1 VVLAN
6 QPTYPQSR
14 AYVLKLH
21 CDAAPAEGRL
31 NGLIENIATGK
42 RFVFSSAEELI
53 ATLVRDAVDLRT
65 QTDTSSADSTCSQ
78 MGAPHDLE
86 T

>member
-1 VVLAN
+1 MVLAN

-21 CDAAPAEGRL
+21 CDAAPAEGQL
-31 NGLIENIATGK
+31 SGFIENIATGK

-65 QTDTSSADSTCSQ
+65 QTDTSSADSTLQ
-78 MGAPHDLE
+78 
-86 T
+86 

>member
-1 VVLAN
+1 MVLAN

-21 CDAAPAEGRL
+21 CDAAPAEGQVS
-31 NGLIENIATGK
+31 GLIENIATGK

-65 QTDTSSADSTCSQ
+65 QTDTSSADSTLQ
-78 MGAPHDLE
+78 
-86 T
+86 

>member
-1 VVLAN
+1 MVLAN

-21 CDAAPAEGRL
+21 CDAAPAEGQVS
-31 NGLIENIATGK
+31 GLIENIATGK

-65 QTDTSSADSTCSQ
+65 QTDTSSADSTLQSN
-78 MGAPHDLE
+78 GSA

>member
-21 CDAAPAEGRL
+21 CDAAPAEGQVS
-31 NGLIENIATGK
+31 GLIENVATGK
-42 RFVFSSAEELI
+42 RFVFTNAEELI
-53 ATLVRDAVDLRT
+53 ATLVRDSLDLSNE
-65 QTDTSSADSTCSQ
+65 TDPSSAGST
-78 MGAPHDLE
+78 
-86 T
+86 

>member
-6 QPTYPQSR
+6 QPAYPQSR

-21 CDAAPAEGRL
+21 CDAAPAEGQVS
-31 NGLIENIATGK
+31 GLIENVATGK
-42 RFVFSSAEELI
+42 RFVFSNAEELI
-53 ATLVRDAVDLRT
+53 ATLVRDALDLST
-65 QTDTSSADSTCSQ
+65 QTDATSADSTRQSN
-78 MGAPHDLE
+78 GAPHDLE

>member
-1 VVLAN
+1 MVLAN

-21 CDAAPAEGRL
+21 CDAAPAEGQVS
-31 NGLIENIATGK
+31 GLIENIATGK

-65 QTDTSSADSTCSQ
+65 QTDTSSADSTQQSNRS
-78 MGAPHDLE
+78 A

>member
-21 CDAAPAEGRL
+21 CDAALAEGQVS
-31 NGLIENIATGK
+31 GLIEHVATGR
-42 RFVFSSAEELI
+42 RFAFSNAEELI
-53 ATLVRDAVDLRT
+53 ATLVSDSLSQTATETLAVDGT
-65 QTDTSSADSTCSQ
+65 
-78 MGAPHDLE
+78 
-86 T
+86 

>member
-1 VVLAN
+1 MVLAN

-31 NGLIENIATGK
+31 SGLVENIATGK
-42 RFVFSSAEELI
+42 RFAFSNAEELI
-53 ATLVRDAVDLRT
+53 ATLVRDALDLRT
-65 QTDTSSADSTCSQ
+65 ETDTSSADSTLQSNRS
-78 MGAPHDLE
+78 A